1 MDVQASKAAVSKIA
15 SQLDMN
21 LLDAA
26 KVICVWMICKEVGI
40 GINGYIHV
48 YTCTHILAC
57 KYMSAYI
64 QHTFPYIHILIHTS
78 VYRHIHPYWVG

>member
-1 MDVQASKAAVSKIA
+1 MQASKAAVSKIA

-26 KVICVWMICKEVGI
+26 KVICVWMICKELGI

-48 YTCTHILAC
+48 YTRTHILAC
-57 KYMSAYI
+57 KYMSAYM
-64 QHTFPYIHILIHTS
+64 QHTLPYIYILIHPYTGTYIHIGWD
-78 VYRHIHPYWVG
+78 R